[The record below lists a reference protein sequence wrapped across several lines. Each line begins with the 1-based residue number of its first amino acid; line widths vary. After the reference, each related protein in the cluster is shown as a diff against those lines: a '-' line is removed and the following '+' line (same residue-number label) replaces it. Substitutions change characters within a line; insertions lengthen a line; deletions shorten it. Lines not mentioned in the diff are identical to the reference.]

1 MAHYRVYFWYEPQN
15 HQKRTKKGMKMNYLI
30 GFIFIVL
37 VAIIL
42 RQRHQFEKMRQS
54 GRFMSYYA
62 KLNENAKIHAELTA
76 EITETLLRM
85 QGFDV
90 DRIVNGDLSCVI
102 VSEADKKAM
111 ALHIEERR
119 REVDEE
125 DRYFAEVQ
133 AKYEMETAE

>member
-1 MAHYRVYFWYEPQN
+1 
-15 HQKRTKKGMKMNYLI
+15 MKMNYLI
-30 GFIFIVL
+30 GFIFVVL

-42 RQRHQFEKMRQS
+42 RQRHQFEKMRQL

-76 EITETLLRM
+76 EITEILLRM

-119 REVDEE
+119 REVDEADKIFE
-125 DRYFAEVQ
+125 QVKT
-133 AKYEMETAE
+133 KYESEVMQ